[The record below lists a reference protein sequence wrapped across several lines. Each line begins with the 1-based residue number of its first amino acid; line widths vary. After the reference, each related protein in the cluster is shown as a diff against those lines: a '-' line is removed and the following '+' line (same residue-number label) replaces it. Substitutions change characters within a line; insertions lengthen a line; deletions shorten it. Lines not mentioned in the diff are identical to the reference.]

1 MQNELDLTPTQSII
15 LIIVCLVILILL
27 WRYESHIELEI
38 SPQRKSP
45 QTTYKSAMGLMYG
58 LLVRNLTRR
67 HFMIYTIDIY
77 PDRQTEVTE

>member
-38 SPQRKSP
+38 SPQRNHHRP
-45 QTTYKSAMGLMYG
+45 RTRALWGLCMACW
-58 LLVRNLTRR
+58 
-67 HFMIYTIDIY
+67 
-77 PDRQTEVTE
+77 